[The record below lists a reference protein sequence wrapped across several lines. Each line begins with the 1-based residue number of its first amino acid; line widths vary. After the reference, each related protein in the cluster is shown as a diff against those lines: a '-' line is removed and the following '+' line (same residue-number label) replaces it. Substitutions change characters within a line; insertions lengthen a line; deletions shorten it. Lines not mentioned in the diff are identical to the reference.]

1 MNTQKPLWKR
11 PLFFVV
17 IGLLL
22 MLVTYALGGFQLDSL
37 RSSGAYEARSQHY
50 NSAIQAVELD
60 VGTADVEFIKST
72 DGISKVT
79 CYENKKHKFTVEE
92 SGGVLRVKQNSV
104 GFLWFLDWFDAG
116 QPRVTVEIPEQI
128 KIKMKGTNGSTRIAD
143 FALKSF
149 DYEQTNGDLEAQ
161 NLHIE
166 GDCALRSTN
175 GSLELVK
182 SSAGKVDAETSNGG
196 IVLDCVE
203 SRSSLRA
210 KATNAKLHLENI
222 AVSTSLDA
230 ETTNGDI
237 DILLQGRAED
247 YSISVKTTN
256 GSSNTEDMQHSDASR
271 SVHAETTNGDIHI
284 TFTER

>member
-11 PLFFVV
+11 PLVFVS

-22 MLVTYALGGFQLDSL
+22 MLIAYALVGFQLDSL
-37 RSSGAYEARSQHY
+37 GGSGAYEARSQHY
-50 NSAIQAVELD
+50 NSTIQAMELD
-60 VGTADVEFIKST
+60 VGTANVEFVKST

-79 CYENKKHKFTVEE
+79 CYENKNHKFTVEE

-104 GFLWFLDWFDAG
+104 GFLWFDIG
-116 QPRVTVEIPEQI
+116 QPRVTVEVPEQVEI
-128 KIKMKGTNGSTRIAD
+128 TMKSTNGSTRIAD

-149 DYEQTNGDLEAQ
+149 DYEQTNGDLKAQ

-166 GDCALRSTN
+166 GDCTLRSTN
-175 GSLELVK
+175 GSLELSN
-182 SSAGKVDAETSNGG
+182 SSAGKVDAESSNGG
-196 IVLDCVE
+196 IVLEYVK

-222 AVSTSLDA
+222 EVGTRLDA
-230 ETTNGDI
+230 KTTNGDI
-237 DILLQGRAED
+237 DILLQGRAEN
-247 YSISVKTTN
+247 YSISAKTTN
-256 GSSNTEDMQHSDASR
+256 GSSNTEDMQRSDASK

-284 TFTER
+284 AFTER